1 MKKKISV
8 LVCVI
13 MATLCFTG
21 CSAKKNEVEYD
32 VATMQETVDVIVSS
46 FASMADEDFE
56 QYMDLSEYQ
65 LNYVMMNS
73 GLRIEAESFLAM
85 IKSWQAGEDECGA
98 YVSHGDY
105 KVDEKGGEVVIST
118 EAEYES
124 RKATLS
130 FTFSKDSYLESM
142 DVSASYSLNEILAKA
157 GLNTVLGMGTVFAVL
172 IFLAFLISM
181 MKYISVI
188 MKAFLILRK
197 MLREMF
203 EEISSY
209 RGKARIMMFF
219 VKTIVLIAKCCGMI
233 FSSVKNEKKVKTTEE
248 TIIEATLKTTANTE
262 VDDELELVA
271 VITAAIAAQEGTT
284 TDGFVVRS
292 IRRRPTNN
300 WK

>member
-1 MKKKISV
+1 MKRKISV

-13 MATLCFTG
+13 MAALCFTG
-21 CSAKKNEVEYD
+21 CSAKKNDTKAD
-32 VATMQETVDVIVSS
+32 VTTMQETVDVIISS
-46 FASMADEDFE
+46 FASMADEDFA

-73 GLRIEAESFLAM
+73 GLRIEADSFLAM

-105 KVDEKGGEVVIST
+105 KVDVKGDEIVIST
-118 EAEYES
+118 ETKYED

-130 FTFSKDSYLESM
+130 FTFSEDSYLESM
-142 DVSASYSLNEILAKA
+142 DVSATYSLKEILTKA

-181 MKYISVI
+181 MQYIPNL
-188 MKAFLILRK
+188 MELF
-197 MLREMF
+197 
-203 EEISSY
+203 
-209 RGKARIMMFF
+209 
-219 VKTIVLIAKCCGMI
+219 AKKDTQNAQ
-233 FSSVKNEKKVKTTEE
+233 S
-248 TIIEATLKTTANTE
+248 ATE
-262 VDDELELVA
+262 VVQQGASKAVITNEAEQDDTVNDLELIA

-292 IRRRPTNN
+292 IKRRPSNN
-300 WK
+300 WR

>member
-1 MKKKISV
+1 
-8 LVCVI
+8 
-13 MATLCFTG
+13 MAALCFTG
-21 CSAKKNEVEYD
+21 CSAKKNDTKAD
-32 VATMQETVDVIVSS
+32 VTTMQETVDVIISS

-142 DVSASYSLNEILAKA
+142 DVSASYALNEILAKA

-172 IFLAFLISM
+172 IFLAFIISLF
-181 MKYISVI
+181 KYIPNLLEVLDLG
-188 MKAFLILRK
+188 AF
-197 MLREMF
+197 
-203 EEISSY
+203 
-209 RGKARIMMFF
+209 
-219 VKTIVLIAKCCGMI
+219 
-233 FSSVKNEKKVKTTEE
+233 EKKE
-248 TIIEATLKTTANTE
+248 TKNGQPVAEVVQQSAPEATTTKAAVQADT
-262 VDDELELVA
+262 VDDLELIA

-292 IRRRPTNN
+292 IRRRPSNS
-300 WK
+300 WR